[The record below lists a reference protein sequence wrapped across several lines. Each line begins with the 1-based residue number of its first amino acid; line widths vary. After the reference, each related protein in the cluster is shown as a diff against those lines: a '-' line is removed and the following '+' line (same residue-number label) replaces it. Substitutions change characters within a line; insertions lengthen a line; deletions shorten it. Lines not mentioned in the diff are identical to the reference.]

1 MCREFLKA
9 YPLIFFSKLRCW
21 FLNQCL
27 PVTCGVL
34 CSRRHP
40 VTDVTEET
48 SVLFMSSKVII
59 RGGNTGRPK
68 KKRKKRFLNSVPRS
82 NLGKVKSGLFYR
94 VSH

>member
-1 MCREFLKA
+1 MMCREFLKA
-9 YPLIFFSKLRCW
+9 YSLIFSKLGCW

-40 VTDVTEET
+40 VTDVTEES

-68 KKRKKRFLNSVPRS
+68 KKEKRFLDSFLRS
-82 NLGKVKSGLFYR
+82 NLGKVKSGLLYR